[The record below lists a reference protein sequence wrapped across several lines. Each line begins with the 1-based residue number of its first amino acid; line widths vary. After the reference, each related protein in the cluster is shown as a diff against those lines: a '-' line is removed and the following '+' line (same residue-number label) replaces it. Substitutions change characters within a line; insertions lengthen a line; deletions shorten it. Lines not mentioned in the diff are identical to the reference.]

1 MSEDQASA
9 QAQQQEGQQQEI
21 QIRDMGATTHY
32 SNFFTATGGQDAVM
46 LSFGNLFGGNAVVQI
61 ESKVVLSLRNTKR
74 LALSLGQLIRR
85 YEEQHGEIDIGNRR
99 QPQPPQEQGE

>member
-1 MSEDQASA
+1 MSDEQPQAE
-9 QAQQQEGQQQEI
+9 QQQEGQQTEI
-21 QIRDMGATTHY
+21 QIRDMGTTTHY

-46 LSFGNLFGGNAVVQI
+46 LSFGNLFGGNRTVQL

-85 YEEQHGEIDIGNRR
+85 YEEQNGEIDIGPVRR
-99 QPQPPQEQGE
+99 PAEQQAEQQG